1 MVLSRKTI
9 SRFPASAE
17 DRFIRDWFNPKRQ
30 RQLNMRP
37 CFFTCLA
44 IGLLATAPA
53 RAADPIDP
61 DAVIAVFSGS
71 DLKAQKEMLRQ
82 MAVAWENDRYLPDD
96 SPGNNRLMRFCMERI
111 DRFDWGKIAGL
122 RAGKQWDSAE
132 AREAET
138 AILELAVLY
147 MGKAQGNQLATAFLD
162 RIEREKMSDPTA
174 GVIWDVSRDIERD
187 VQSILRAK
195 AAKRTLNTDQA
206 AQLRML
212 RDIIRD
218 QSYRQNKEKRMV
230 LLNLSTQKELL
241 ELFRQDRA
249 ATTELLREIREQFP
263 QLTNPKD
270 LVSRRILIDL
280 FTALA
285 EADQTAAWLKTVG
298 DAAYL
303 SPHERNFIAIRQ
315 KAYEIKAQYAPKPP
329 RLEQGFRPAP
339 DGMQAS
345 SDRSGR

>member
-1 MVLSRKTI
+1 MRKIIILMV
-9 SRFPASAE
+9 
-17 DRFIRDWFNPKRQ
+17 
-30 RQLNMRP
+30 
-37 CFFTCLA
+37 A
-44 IGLLATAPA
+44 INFMHVA
-53 RAADPIDP
+53 RANDTIDIGK
-61 DAVIAVFSGS
+61 AIAIFSEG
-71 DLKAQKEMLRQ
+71 DLRAQKEMLRQ

-96 SPGNNRLMRFCMERI
+96 SSENNRLMRFCMERI
-111 DRFDWGKIAGL
+111 NRFDWEKIAGL
-122 RAGKQWDSAE
+122 RVGGQWDSAE
-132 AREAET
+132 AREAEA
-138 AILELAVLY
+138 AIVALAVLY
-147 MGKAQGNQLATAFLD
+147 MGKAQGNQLATAFLT
-162 RIEREKMSDPTA
+162 RIEREKASDPTA

-187 VQSILRAK
+187 IQSILRAK
-195 AAKRTLNTDQA
+195 AVKKTLSTDQA

-230 LLNLSTQKELL
+230 LLNLSTQEELL

-303 SPHERNFIAIRQ
+303 LPYERDFIAIRQ
-315 KAYEIKAQYAPKPP
+315 KAYEIKAQYAQKK
-329 RLEQGFRPAP
+329 
-339 DGMQAS
+339 
-345 SDRSGR
+345 